1 MKPWGIKRLFSF
13 PSRTREEVRADV
25 DDELAFHLE
34 MRTAALEQEGSNR
47 RDARERALAEL
58 GRTDGVFASL
68 ATIGERHERK
78 RRLSRVFDDVWRDV
92 VIGCRLLRRSP
103 GFAAT
108 ATLTLALGIGA
119 NTAIYSVLDAVLL
132 RPLPTPNR
140 IDW

>member
-1 MKPWGIKRLFSF
+1 MRPWGIKRLFSF

-108 ATLTLALGIGA
+108 ATSLWRSVSARTPRS
-119 NTAIYSVLDAVLL
+119 TACSMPCSCV
-132 RPLPTPNR
+132 RSRTPNR

>member
-13 PSRTREEVRADV
+13 PSRTREEVRAEV
-25 DDELAFHLE
+25 DAELAFHLE

-132 RPLPTPNR
+132 RPLPYPNR

>member
-1 MKPWGIKRLFSF
+1 M
-13 PSRTREEVRADV
+13 RADV

-108 ATLTLALGIGA
+108 AILTLALAIGA

-132 RPLPTPNR
+132 RPLPYPEP
-140 IDW
+140 D